1 MNELGVSLSVGAFV
15 PTLLFLFVFAITKRG
30 KAQKR
35 SDELLDQ
42 WILGLLQG
50 RMGDEGVGL
59 FAQKFSSSVYDL
71 FSHGLGSFD
80 FEGRPILW
88 RSGDGSTHLSF
99 LVEGGGMTSRFSV
112 EGDYTL
118 TLQPAQDH
126 KSSSGSELLE
136 EGTV

>member
-1 MNELGVSLSVGAFV
+1 MNELITFFVGNLVA
-15 PTLLFLFVFAITKRG
+15 TLLFLFVFVITKRR
-30 KAQKR
+30 KDQKR
-35 SDELLDQ
+35 SGELLDQ

-50 RMGDEGVGL
+50 RMGDEEVRL

-88 RSGDGSTHLSF
+88 RSGDGSTYLSF

-112 EGDYTL
+112 EGNYRL
-118 TLQPAQDH
+118 TLQLVPGLE
-126 KSSSGSELLE
+126 SSSGPVGEHI
-136 EGTV
+136 V